1 MEPVSSGQICTCFY
15 SAELEFKRKAHVP
28 FRNVLA
34 LMYHLGNTAE
44 IHLKEV
50 ESNIKRVKEYQEY
63 LESMMDRLLDM
74 VRGK

>member
-1 MEPVSSGQICTCFY
+1 MTGSTVLSCSFF
-15 SAELEFKRKAHVP
+15 S
-28 FRNVLA
+28 RNVLA

-44 IHLKEV
+44 VHLKEV
-50 ESNIKRVKEYQEY
+50 ESNINRVKEYQEY